1 MDLLTVLLIV
11 AGVVAVYLVI
21 KKAQKKDEVDVETK
35 PYLSGRPADD
45 SHVQTSA
52 KSAKAPK
59 AKTSKK

>member
-11 AGVVAVYLVI
+11 AAVVVVYLVV
-21 KKAQKKDEVDVETK
+21 KKAQNKDENVESTGVVTGK
-35 PYLSGRPADD
+35 PTDD
-45 SHVQTSA
+45 SLVQTSP